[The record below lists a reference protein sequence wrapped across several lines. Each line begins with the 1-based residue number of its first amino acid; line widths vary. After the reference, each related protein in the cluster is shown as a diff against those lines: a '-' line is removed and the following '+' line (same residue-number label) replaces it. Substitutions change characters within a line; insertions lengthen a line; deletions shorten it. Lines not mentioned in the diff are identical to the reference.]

1 MEHLYEKALES
12 AEYIKTHTKKRP
24 KIAVVLG
31 SGLGKLTADFTDTE
45 ELSYKD
51 IPNFPVST
59 VAGHKGAL
67 LAGKLGDTEV
77 YAMEGRFHFYEGY
90 SMKEVCYPFYVFKL
104 LGVEKV
110 VLTNA
115 CGGINREFAPGTLML
130 ITDFINMMGT
140 NPLIGPNDERFG
152 PRFPDMTEPY
162 SLELRNLA
170 KQTADELGIAY
181 KEGVYMGFMGP
192 CYETAAEIRAFAG
205 MGADAVGMST
215 VPETMVCNYM
225 GMKVLAVSCITN
237 MATGIQTVKHSHAR
251 VLEIANQAGDTLCRW
266 LGAVIQR
273 MEQKRYAMKIL
284 SLGSL
289 NYDYAQI
296 IDGVLPAYDVPESA
310 LSDYLRPDWSDACIN
325 VRTEEAYETAHEVL
339 RAEGL
344 FLGTS
349 AAAALHAAVQ
359 VGRRPE
365 NQGKNIVVIVPD
377 NGMKYLSTPMYR
389 QKG

>member
-104 LGVEKV
+104 LDVEKV

-152 PRFPDMTEPY
+152 PRFPDMHNCY
-162 SLELRNLA
+162 DKALIA
-170 KQTADELGIAY
+170 KATAIAEEENIKLQY
-181 KEGVYMGFMGP
+181 GVYVGGTGP
-192 CYETAAEIRAFAG
+192 TFETQAEYRYFKNIGGDAA
-205 MGADAVGMST
+205 GMST
-215 VPETMVCNYM
+215 VPEVIVARHMSIPVF
-225 GMKVLAVSCITN
+225 GVSVITN
-237 MATGIQTVKHSHAR
+237 CG
-251 VLEIANQAGDTLCRW
+251 
-266 LGAVIQR
+266 
-273 MEQKRYAMKIL
+273 
-284 SLGSL
+284 
-289 NYDYAQI
+289 
-296 IDGVLPAYDVPESA
+296 
-310 LSDYLRPDWSDACIN
+310 LSDEVGDHEDVQRQGKKAGIKM
-325 VRTEEAYETAHEVL
+325 EVL
-339 RAEGL
+339 FKRMIKQL
-344 FLGTS
+344 
-349 AAAALHAAVQ
+349 
-359 VGRRPE
+359 
-365 NQGKNIVVIVPD
+365 
-377 NGMKYLSTPMYR
+377 
-389 QKG
+389 